1 MTDEIT
7 IEQDN
12 EPENLR
18 DSDETVKKLKE
29 ELKACKKERQEYL
42 DGWQRAQADYAN
54 AKKDEDRD
62 RARFVKF
69 ATEMLVKELL
79 PALDSF
85 HTAFGNKEAWEKVD
99 LNWRMGVQHI
109 YMQFRGVLEKHGV
122 SLIEPKVGEAFDP
135 KNHQS
140 IGTVIVA
147 MQEQDHTVAEILQKG
162 YALHGKIVEAAKVKV
177 GEFNKE

>member
-18 DSDETVKKLKE
+18 DSAEAVKKLKE
-29 ELKACKKERQEYL
+29 DLKTCKKERQEYL

-54 AKKDEDRD
+54 MKKDEDRE

-69 ATEMLVKELL
+69 STEMFVKELL

-122 SLIEPKVGEAFDP
+122 TLIEPKVGEPFDP
-135 KNHQS
+135 KSHQS
-140 IGTVIVA
+140 IEIVTVGA
-147 MQEQDHTVAEILQKG
+147 QEQDHTVVEVLQKG
-162 YALHGKIVEAAKVKV
+162 YALYGKILEAAKVKV
-177 GEFNKE
+177 GEFAKQ

>member
-18 DSDETVKKLKE
+18 DSSEAVKKLKE
-29 ELKACKKERQEYL
+29 EIKTCKKERQEYL

-54 AKKDEDRD
+54 AKKDEDRE

-69 ATEMLVKELL
+69 STEMLVKELL

-85 HTAFGNKEAWEKVD
+85 HTAFGNKEVWEKVD

-122 SLIEPKVGEAFDP
+122 TLIEPKVGEKFDP
-135 KNHQS
+135 KQHQS
-140 IGTVIVA
+140 IETVAVTT
-147 MQEQDHTVAEILQKG
+147 QEEDHTVREVLQKG
-162 YALHGKIVEAAKVKV
+162 YALYGKIVEPAKVKV
-177 GEFNKE
+177 GEFAKQ